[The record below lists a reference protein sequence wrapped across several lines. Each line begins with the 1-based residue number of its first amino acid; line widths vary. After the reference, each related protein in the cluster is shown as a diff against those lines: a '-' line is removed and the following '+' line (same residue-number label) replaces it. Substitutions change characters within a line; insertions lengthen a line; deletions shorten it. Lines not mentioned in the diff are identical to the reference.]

1 MALRRCHDF
10 KRGRGGAGGGYSCIL
25 GLVRSSPTLRGK
37 TQFWK
42 FCAVRQFQWKKN
54 VFLGSFH
61 TWIHWRFLCGSDS
74 QLQCDIGTKEG
85 KKERKKQN
93 NWDDPDE
100 VVSGEVVSLEV
111 MKTKPSNRRR
121 CQPGLRTI
129 REPEEKRSGFP
140 SSLIHVVP
148 SELHYYSRDC
158 L

>member
-10 KRGRGGAGGGYSCIL
+10 KRGRGGCSCVL
-25 GLVRSSPTLRGK
+25 GLVRSSPTLREKHCFENSVQSGG
-37 TQFWK
+37 FNG
-42 FCAVRQFQWKKN
+42 KN
-54 VFLGSFH
+54 VFFSGSFH

-74 QLQCDIGTKEG
+74 QLRRDIGTKETN
-85 KKERKKQN
+85 KRKN

-100 VVSGEVVSLEV
+100 DRVVSGEVVSLEV
-111 MKTKPSNRRR
+111 MKTKPSNRRG
-121 CQPGLRTI
+121 CQLGFRTI